1 MKHVLFTW
9 TAGLTKLKTFF
20 RVLEPCCYCD
30 FKKMEALKGSKFG
43 RAYLTGIA
51 EDQDMRSLILDS
63 VQVCRSP
70 MRRGENDF
78 YQIEKMLSDRKCSS
92 KDGSTHPVKHV
103 VDISGQGSVN
113 YLG

>member
-1 MKHVLFTW
+1 M
-9 TAGLTKLKTFF
+9 TKLKTVCK
-20 RVLEPCCYCD
+20 VLEPWCHCD
-30 FKKMEALKGSKFG
+30 FRKMEVLKGSKFG
-43 RAYLTGIA
+43 RTYLTGIA
-51 EDQDMRSLILDS
+51 LDQDMRSLIIDS

-70 MRRGENDF
+70 MRRAKNNF

>member
-51 EDQDMRSLILDS
+51 EDQDMRSLIMCKCVDLGG
-63 VQVCRSP
+63 
-70 MRRGENDF
+70 RR
-78 YQIEKMLSDRKCSS
+78 IIKKKIKSRKCSVIENVPAKMTVHILLNTWS
-92 KDGSTHPVKHV
+92 
-103 VDISGQGSVN
+103 ISQVREA
-113 YLG
+113 